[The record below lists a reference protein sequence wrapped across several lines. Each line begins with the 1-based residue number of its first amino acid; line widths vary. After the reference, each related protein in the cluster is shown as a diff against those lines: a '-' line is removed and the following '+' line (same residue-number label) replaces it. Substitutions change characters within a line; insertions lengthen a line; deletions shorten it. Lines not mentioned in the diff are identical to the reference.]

1 MKSKMWLVYAV
12 ITTAFWGVWGAT
24 IEIPEKAGFPASLGY
39 IVWALTMIIPAFFAL
54 RIIDW
59 KLETNKKAILHGML
73 IGLTGTGGQLVLF
86 HALVI
91 GPAYLVFPFISL
103 SPLITIILSR
113 AILKEKTTKLG
124 WIGIIVALIAIPLL
138 SYQTPDNSASFGYI
152 FIILAVFVLFAWGI
166 QAFFIKIANQHM
178 KAESIFFYMMFSGLL
193 LIPVALYMTDFSAE
207 INWGLKGPYLAAA
220 VQILNAVG
228 ALMLVYAFR
237 YGKAIIV
244 SPLINAGAPV
254 ITVILSLS
262 LYRVI
267 PHTVIMIGMV
277 MAILAIF
284 LMAKAEADA
293 ESQ

>member
-24 IEIPEKAGFPASLGY
+24 IELPEKAGFPASLGY

-54 RIIDW
+54 RIIKW
-59 KLETNKKAILHGML
+59 KLETNKKAILYGML

-138 SYQTPDNSASFGYI
+138 SYQTPDNSASFGYF
-152 FIILAVFVLFAWGI
+152 FIILAVFVLLAWGI

-193 LIPVALYMTDFSAE
+193 LIPVALYMTDFSEA
-207 INWGLKGPYLAAA
+207 INWGFKGPYLAAI

-267 PHTVIMIGMV
+267 PHAVIMIGMV

-284 LMAKAEADA
+284 LMAKAEAEA
-293 ESQ
+293 EAQ